1 MLCVD
6 ALAVV
11 WRQKRI
17 RHDVMQLQYST
28 VLYSTL
34 QYSTVLYNYSTV
46 LYSTGSLQLG
56 VQTDLRYAAEQH

>member
-1 MLCVD
+1 MHEMLCID

-28 VLYSTL
+28 VRYSTP
-34 QYSTVLYNYSTV
+34 QYSTI

-56 VQTDLRYAAEQH
+56 VQTDLHYAAEQH